1 MSVGQRLD
9 VAGAGDGR
17 GLRWPVVQPGS
28 TAQRWLLACGVIG
41 AALLSVVFT
50 IEGAVRP
57 GYDPWRDSI
66 NSLSLGPGGWVQRV
80 NFVVYGLLVA
90 TSAVGWRAALVPG
103 AGATW
108 APLLRLIAGLGYV
121 VCGICSQDPAPGY
134 PPGAAVHATP
144 TLHGEIH
151 IYATIVALAAPTAIC
166 LVLARRFAREPRWRG
181 WATYSIVTILL
192 VCAFMTSY
200 GVALAHHGLAGL
212 LEHLAGSSESLWE
225 LIFVARLLLGN
236 GHVSLAGAALTRAM
250 S

>member
-144 TLHGEIH
+144 T
-151 IYATIVALAAPTAIC
+151 AIC

-192 VCAFMTSY
+192 VCAFMTTY
-200 GVALAHHGLAGL
+200 GVALAHHGPAGL

>member
-9 VAGAGDGR
+9 VAGAGGGR
-17 GLRWPVVQPGS
+17 GLHWPVVQPGS

-41 AALLSVVFT
+41 AALFSVVFT

-66 NSLSLGPGGWVQRV
+66 SSLSLGPGGWVQHV

-103 AGATW
+103 VGATW
-108 APLLRLIAGLGYV
+108 APLLRLTAGLGYV

-134 PPGAAVHATP
+134 PPGAVILATP

-181 WATYSIVTILL
+181 WATYSIVTFLL
-192 VCAFMTSY
+192 VCAFMTTY
-200 GVALAHHGLAGL
+200 GVALAHHGPAGL

-236 GHVSLAGAALTRAM
+236 GHVSLADAASSPAM